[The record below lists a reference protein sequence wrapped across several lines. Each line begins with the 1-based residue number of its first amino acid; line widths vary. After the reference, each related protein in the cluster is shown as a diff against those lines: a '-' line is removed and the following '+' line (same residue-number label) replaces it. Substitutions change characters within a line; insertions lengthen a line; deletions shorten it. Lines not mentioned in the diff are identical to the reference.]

1 MPQLYNLLLEQQ
13 MTTEGRPMSANQL
26 NVLGTDIEICGTNPK
41 TGYYRDGCCRTGPK
55 DIGIHTVCAI
65 VTKEFLDYSHSK
77 GNDLITPRPELNF
90 PGLKPGDSWCL
101 CAMRFEEARLVG
113 CAPKV
118 RLAATNE
125 KTLKIVSL
133 RTLKDY
139 QIDLN

>member
-1 MPQLYNLLLEQQ
+1 MNKK
-13 MTTEGRPMSANQL
+13 QL

-41 TGYYRDGCCRTGPK
+41 TGYYRDGSCHTESRDAGM
-55 DIGIHTVCAI
+55 HTVCAI
-65 VTKEFLDYSHSK
+65 VTEEFLDYSRRR

-90 PGLKPGDSWCL
+90 PGLKPGDSWCI
-101 CAMRFEEARLVG
+101 CATRFEEARLAG

-118 RLAATNE
+118 RLTATNE

-133 RTLKDY
+133 ELLKEY